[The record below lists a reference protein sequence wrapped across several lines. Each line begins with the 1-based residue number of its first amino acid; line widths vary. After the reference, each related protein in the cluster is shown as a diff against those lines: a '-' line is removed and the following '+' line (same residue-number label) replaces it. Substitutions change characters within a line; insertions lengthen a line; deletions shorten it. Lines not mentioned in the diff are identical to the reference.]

1 MKKKNNGD
9 NVVNLTKVKNN
20 LPVKQDTIDPVN
32 EKCKIIVRSHLIPL
46 FEDKELDASN
56 YHILYA
62 ITFYL
67 IQELAYMHIPVD
79 QIKNSLDKVSN
90 KAIQYYLNRFAKKYS
105 LVGEIKEED
114 KPRTIN

>member
-46 FEDKELDASN
+46 FEDKELDA
-56 YHILYA
+56 
-62 ITFYL
+62 
-67 IQELAYMHIPVD
+67 
-79 QIKNSLDKVSN
+79 
-90 KAIQYYLNRFAKKYS
+90 
-105 LVGEIKEED
+105 
-114 KPRTIN
+114 